1 MSEEK
6 PPVGCFGIIL
16 GFIAILLVLSATNS
30 VIRWMGL
37 PTFATVCGLLFGA
50 CPTAFVIR
58 KSGSRTDRTIAA
70 WTVGSLALLGVVVIS
85 VAQAV
90 CRR

>member
-6 PPVGCFGIIL
+6 NPAGCFSIVL
-16 GFIAILLVLSATNS
+16 GFIAIVLVLSATNS
-30 VIRWMGL
+30 VIRWMGI

-50 CPTAFVIR
+50 CPMAFFIR
-58 KSGSRTDRTIAA
+58 KTGSRTDRTIAA

-85 VAQAV
+85 VARA
-90 CRR
+90 